1 MAETRRSTALAFDG
15 IYGNLAQLGLPLPL
29 VAILSMKNL
38 TLESAMWS
46 ARCSASGFSVTLF
59 WPFEGVNTKNIKNP
73 MKRRRARKRS
83 KGLVQ
88 TFPYQTT
95 NDRVNASVGV
105 ETVGKDRPATPV
117 RAPSVPVLPPDTP
130 FRAGASVPDEPMDDG
145 EELAVLDTVIHV
157 EFQLTEES
165 GPALRYTTKKG
176 VALTPIR
183 MPSLSEDSEDCPDAT
198 RKYLESCKSVEYV
211 RVDGK
216 PGLTVHQG
224 RCCFWTA
231 IELTPEVVG
240 TRPD

>member
-1 MAETRRSTALAFDG
+1 M
-15 IYGNLAQLGLPLPL
+15 
-29 VAILSMKNL
+29 
-38 TLESAMWS
+38 
-46 ARCSASGFSVTLF
+46 
-59 WPFEGVNTKNIKNP
+59 
-73 MKRRRARKRS
+73 
-83 KGLVQ
+83 
-88 TFPYQTT
+88 
-95 NDRVNASVGV
+95 NASVGV
-105 ETVGKDRPATPV
+105 EAVRKDRPDTPV

-130 FRAGASVPDEPMDDG
+130 SVSRAGASVPDEPMDDS
-145 EELAVLDTVIHV
+145 EELAVLDTVIQMGECVCDHA

-216 PGLTVHQG
+216 PGLTVHRG
-224 RCCFWTA
+224 CCRFWTA

>member
-1 MAETRRSTALAFDG
+1 MLKKMAETRRSTALAFDG
-15 IYGNLAQLGLPLPL
+15 IYGNSAQLGLPLPL

-38 TLESAMWS
+38 TLESAMWN
-46 ARCSASGFSVTLF
+46 ARCSASGFSVTLSF
-59 WPFEGVNTKNIKNP
+59 K
-73 MKRRRARKRS
+73 
-83 KGLVQ
+83 
-88 TFPYQTT
+88 
-95 NDRVNASVGV
+95 
-105 ETVGKDRPATPV
+105 
-117 RAPSVPVLPPDTP
+117 
-130 FRAGASVPDEPMDDG
+130 
-145 EELAVLDTVIHV
+145 
-157 EFQLTEES
+157 LTEES

-183 MPSLSEDSEDCPDAT
+183 MPSLSDDSEDCPDAT

-224 RCCFWTA
+224 HCHFWTA